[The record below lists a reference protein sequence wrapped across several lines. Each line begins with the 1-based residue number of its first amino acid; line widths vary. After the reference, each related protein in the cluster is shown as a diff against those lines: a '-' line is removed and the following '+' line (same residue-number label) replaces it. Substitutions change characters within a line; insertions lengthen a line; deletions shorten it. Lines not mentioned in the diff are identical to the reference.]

1 MGKYIKY
8 YDTHSEYDGEKGLLD
23 LPNVSWCEQEEDVH
37 FTDEDFYR
45 KQYLT
50 FNIINSGTITF
61 ENYGQGDSMS
71 QKTIYYSND
80 DGITWI
86 AFSNTLNV
94 TSGQKILF
102 KGNNDT
108 YSIQKDST
116 HTTRYYSFGGTAS
129 FNASGN
135 IMSLIG
141 GDNFKNTTTFGTY
154 AFRNLF
160 GGSKIVN
167 AINLVLPV
175 TTLTNYCYTSMFE
188 NCTSLITSPKLS
200 ATLLARGCYSDT
212 FYGCTSLITAPELPA
227 TTLAENC
234 YYSMFNNCTSLT
246 IAPKLPAITL
256 VNNCYIQMFKNCS
269 SLNYIKAMF
278 TTTPSTSY
286 TNNWVSG
293 VSSTGTF
300 VKNSAA
306 AWNVTSN
313 NGIPTG
319 WTVVT
324 ADS

>member
-8 YDTHSEYDGEKGLLD
+8 YDTHLEYDGEKDLLD

-135 IMSLIG
+135 IMSLVG
-141 GDNFKNTTTFGTY
+141 GDNFQNTTTFGTF
-154 AFRNLF
+154 AFRYFFKNSNIINAKNL
-160 GGSKIVN
+160 I
-167 AINLVLPV
+167 LPV
-175 TTLTNYCYTSMFE
+175 TSLTQACYDSMFE
-188 NCTSLITSPKLS
+188 SCTNLIV
-200 ATLLARGCYSDT
+200 
-212 FYGCTSLITAPELPA
+212 APTLPA
-227 TTLAENC
+227 TTLAINC
-234 YYSMFNNCTSLT
+234 YSSMF
-246 IAPKLPAITL
+246 
-256 VNNCYIQMFKNCS
+256 YGCS
-269 SLNYIKAMF
+269 NLSYIKAMF
-278 TTTPSTSY
+278 TTTPGSNYTSS
-286 TNNWVSG
+286 WVSG
-293 VSSTGTF
+293 VAPTGTF

-306 AWNVTSN
+306 TWTTTGT
-313 NGIPTG
+313 NGVPTG
-319 WTVVT
+319 WTVQT

>member
-8 YDTHSEYDGEKGLLD
+8 YDAHFEYDGEKDLLD
-23 LPNVSWCEQEEDVH
+23 LPNVSWCEYEEDVH
-37 FTDEDFYR
+37 YIPEDYYYN
-45 KQYLT
+45 QYLT
-50 FNIINSGTITF
+50 FNIIKGGTLNF
-61 ENYGQGDSMS
+61 ENLGVGDSLS
-71 QKTIYYSND
+71 CTIYYSLNS
-80 DGITWI
+80 GITWEVFNY
-86 AFSNTLNV
+86 ALTVTL
-94 TSGQKILF
+94 GQKILF
-102 KGNNDT
+102 KGNNST
-108 YSIQKDST
+108 YSLQNDST
-116 HTTRYYSFGGTAS
+116 HTTRYYSFSGTAS
-129 FNASGN
+129 FDVSGN

-160 GGSKIVN
+160 KGSKIVN
-167 AINLVLPV
+167 AINLILPV

-278 TTTPSTSY
+278 TTTPNSNY
-286 TNNWVSG
+286 TYNWVNN
-293 VSSTGTF
+293 VASSGTF

-306 AWNVTSN
+306 QWTDTSV

-319 WTVVT
+319 WTVQT
-324 ADS
+324 ASA